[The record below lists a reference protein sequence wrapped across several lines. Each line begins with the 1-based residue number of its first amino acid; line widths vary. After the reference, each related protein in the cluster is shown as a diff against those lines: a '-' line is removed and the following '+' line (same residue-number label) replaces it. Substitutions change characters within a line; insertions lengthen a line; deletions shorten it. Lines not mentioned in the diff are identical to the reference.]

1 VLLSFVA
8 LSVTFARDT
17 LGDTEAALAAL
28 RVARATI
35 LRDHF
40 HRVHS
45 VGAGLW
51 VEEGGRAVLAE
62 KLRDA
67 RLRRRPFVVAFGGT
81 SITAGH
87 DNYYNQ
93 TWVLQL

>member
-1 VLLSFVA
+1 
-8 LSVTFARDT
+8 
-17 LGDTEAALAAL
+17 
-28 RVARATI
+28 
-35 LRDHF
+35 
-40 HRVHS
+40 